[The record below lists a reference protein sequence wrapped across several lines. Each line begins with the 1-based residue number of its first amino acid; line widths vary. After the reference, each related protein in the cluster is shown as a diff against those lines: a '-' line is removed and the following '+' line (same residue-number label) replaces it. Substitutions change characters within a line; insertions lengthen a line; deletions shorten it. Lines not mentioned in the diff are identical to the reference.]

1 MIPADTGLNKYNQL
15 RFLVM
20 ILMPGMVVW
29 YLFSILHKKVVQICS
44 DIGNL
49 VPVQAYGSLKLVGYK
64 LSTTEQLSSAPKKG
78 IRGRRYFKNKT
89 L

>member
-1 MIPADTGLNKYNQL
+1 MVVKNFGDSSGYRLNKYNQL

-29 YLFSILHKKVVQICS
+29 YLYSILHKKVVQICS

-49 VPVQAYGSLKLVGYK
+49 V
-64 LSTTEQLSSAPKKG
+64 
-78 IRGRRYFKNKT
+78 
-89 L
+89 